1 MQSVYVYLLQ
11 LFARFV
17 LKSCGSDIMVDY
29 TKSYTC
35 IYWDK
40 NKKGKIL

>member
-29 TKSYTC
+29 TYTC
-35 IYWDK
+35 INFTETK
-40 NKKGKIL
+40 TKKGNS